1 MEREFERR
9 VHIISQ
15 DEPGRTRDAWERRVH
30 IISQDEPGRTRD
42 AWERSVIYCF

>member
-15 DEPGRTRDAWERRVH
+15 DEPGRK
-30 IISQDEPGRTRD
+30 RD